1 VGYKR
6 FKFDNDVTLIQETGV
21 ANFMRCNIWH
31 VKGRNFDLVVDTGMG
46 LDPLK
51 RWIMQDTDR
60 PIKAVVTHSHFD
72 HSGCL
77 HEFDVR
83 MGHRAESE
91 VLANPTNSSTVFD
104 GAWTR
109 IGIIDLKQHPD
120 FTADTY
126 SIRAAPLTHF
136 IDEGDVIDLG
146 SKVFQVLHLPGH
158 SPGSI
163 GLWNLKSKTLFSG
176 DALYDGELLD
186 SLYHSDKQVYMQ
198 TLERI
203 ESLGVEVFHA
213 GHYPSFGSR
222 RMLSIIDSYRKGKNS
237 LDDVEHWF
245 ESNKSKLGDIFA
257 DQDWRGLLN
266 NQQR

>member
-1 VGYKR
+1 MPYKR
-6 FKFDNDVTLIQETGV
+6 FRINDRISLIQETGV

-31 VKGRNFDLVVDTGMG
+31 VRGRDYDLVIDTGMG

-51 RWIMQDTDR
+51 SWIMQDTQK

-83 MGHRAESE
+83 LGHRDEANILAHPENSK
-91 VLANPTNSSTVFD
+91 VLYD

-109 IGIIDLKQHPD
+109 LAIVDLKQHPQYS
-120 FTADTY
+120 AETY
-126 SIRAAPLTHF
+126 EIKAAPLTGLL
-136 IDEGDVIDLG
+136 DEGDVIDLG
-146 SKVFQVLHLPGH
+146 DHAYQVLHLPGH

-163 GLWNLKSKTLFSG
+163 GLWDISERVLFSG

-186 SLYHSDKQVYMQ
+186 DLYHSNKQHYIA

-203 ESLGVEVFHA
+203 LALNVDTFHA
-213 GHYPSFGSR
+213 GHFPSFGKE
-222 RMLSIIDSYRKGKNS
+222 RMRELIDCYLAGGNT
-237 LDDVEHWF
+237 LTDVEAWY
-245 ESNKSKLGDIFA
+245 ENNIVSSADAFA
-257 DQDWRGLLN
+257 DQDWTIP
-266 NQQR
+266 QS